1 MGTEYKSSPKRPYLL
16 RAYFDWLVDNS
27 FTPYL
32 VVDAEYDRVR
42 VPVEYVKDGQ
52 IVLNLSAS
60 AVGNLQIT
68 NDFIQF
74 SARFRGIPQDIYI
87 PMGAALA
94 IYARENGDGVMFEP
108 EDIYEESLPITDQPN
123 NFSEAVDERKKTENS
138 AIIKSE
144 NRAKEDHK
152 KKTSSAHLR
161 IVK

>member
-1 MGTEYKSSPKRPYLL
+1 MEYKSSPKRPYLL
-16 RAYFDWLVDNS
+16 RAYYDWLVDNS

-32 VVDAEYDRVR
+32 VVDATYLGVN

-60 AVGNLQIT
+60 ATGNLQLT

-74 SARFRGIPQDIYI
+74 NARFKGVSRELYI

-108 EDIYEESLPITDQPN
+108 EEIYDELNIEPDTEQPTG
-123 NFSEAVDERKKTENS
+123 FYEAVDKPKKTRRKKRKQNQFP
-138 AIIKSE
+138 I
-144 NRAKEDHK
+144 
-152 KKTSSAHLR
+152 
-161 IVK
+161 